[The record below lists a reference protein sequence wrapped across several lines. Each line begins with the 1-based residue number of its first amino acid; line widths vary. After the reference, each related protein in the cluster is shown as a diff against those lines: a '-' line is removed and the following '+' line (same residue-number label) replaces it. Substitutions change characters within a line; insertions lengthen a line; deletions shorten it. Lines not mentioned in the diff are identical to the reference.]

1 MYMKQINGSTA
12 SLHSTLLDNR
22 YSNGGGR
29 GESNGMSWMLIMALL
44 FGLIAMETWLT
55 DGQTDD
61 LIATPIPI
69 EQKYNFETL
78 EACNTK
84 LNELKTQHKLI
95 SLRCVPHGISN

>member
-1 MYMKQINGSTA
+1 
-12 SLHSTLLDNR
+12 
-22 YSNGGGR
+22 
-29 GESNGMSWMLIMALL
+29 MALL
-44 FGLIAMETWLT
+44 LGLIAMETWLT

-78 EACNTK
+78 KECNTK

-95 SLRCVPHGISN
+95 SLRCVPYGTSN